1 MMNPESLIGAP
12 VALQAPDGRVF
23 RFHVA
28 ALVPYEGETYAVLE
42 EESESGQMLV
52 TLVEVAEDNIPAF
65 LVQGDEEI
73 ITGVMET
80 LVARS
85 IARAMGDEEED
96 HCACGQDH
104 HHHDRCVREDQ
115 HQHQVGDITLHE
127 AEDPQ
132 QGLAGIFRFAAI
144 AAHFHRRHYSSPPF
158 C

>member
-1 MMNPESLIGAP
+1 MNPHSLIGAP

-28 ALVPYEGETYAVLE
+28 ALVPFRNDTYAVLE

-52 TLVEVAEDNIPAF
+52 TLVEVGEDHIPSF

-85 IARAMGDEEED
+85 IARSLEGEEEACTCD
-96 HCACGQDH
+96 HGRESCGCGHHHHHGSCGHHHHEDCDCDRDH
-104 HHHDRCVREDQ
+104 HHEDCSCS
-115 HQHQVGDITLHE
+115 HHH
-127 AEDPQ
+127 
-132 QGLAGIFRFAAI
+132 
-144 AAHFHRRHYSSPPF
+144 H
-158 C
+158 

>member
-1 MMNPESLIGAP
+1 MIRPESLIGAP

-85 IARAMGDEEED
+85 IARSMEEGEE
-96 HCACGQDH
+96 CRCGH
-104 HHHDRCVREDQ
+104 HHHDGHTCSCG
-115 HQHQVGDITLHE
+115 H
-127 AEDPQ
+127 
-132 QGLAGIFRFAAI
+132 
-144 AAHFHRRHYSSPPF
+144 AHHHDHD
-158 C
+158 CHCGHHH

>member
-1 MMNPESLIGAP
+1 MIRPESLIGAP

-85 IARAMGDEEED
+85 IARSMEEGDTCSLGHD
-96 HCACGQDH
+96 HHHDCDCGHHHHHEHSCSCGHDH
-104 HHHDRCVREDQ
+104 HHHDRDC
-115 HQHQVGDITLHE
+115 HCGHH
-127 AEDPQ
+127 
-132 QGLAGIFRFAAI
+132 
-144 AAHFHRRHYSSPPF
+144 H
-158 C
+158 

>member
-1 MMNPESLIGAP
+1 MIRPESLIGAP

-85 IARAMGDEEED
+85 IARSMEEGEECSCGHD
-96 HCACGQDH
+96 HHDGHTCSCRHDH
-104 HHHDRCVREDQ
+104 HHDHDC
-115 HQHQVGDITLHE
+115 HCGHH
-127 AEDPQ
+127 
-132 QGLAGIFRFAAI
+132 
-144 AAHFHRRHYSSPPF
+144 H
-158 C
+158 